1 VGICLSPVSL
11 TRARTLS
18 IPSAA
23 VALPL
28 VEGGRLP
35 GGWGRDGVARLRT
48 LARKRRREDGGE
60 EKKDKKNIGRF
71 DM

>member
-1 VGICLSPVSL
+1 
-11 TRARTLS
+11 
-18 IPSAA
+18 
-23 VALPL
+23 
-28 VEGGRLP
+28 LP